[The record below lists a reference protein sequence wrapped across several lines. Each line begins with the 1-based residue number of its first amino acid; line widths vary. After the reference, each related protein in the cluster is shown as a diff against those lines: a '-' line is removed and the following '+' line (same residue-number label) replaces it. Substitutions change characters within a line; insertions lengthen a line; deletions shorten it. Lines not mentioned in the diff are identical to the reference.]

1 MDELVTTDR
10 INTIFGQVRAEY
22 EGDDSLY
29 NRFTQ
34 PNYFKRLLGITPS
47 FLVGGRGTGKTTT
60 LRSMSHAG
68 QRRIHDSR
76 EPEDWDVVGV
86 YWKFEP
92 SLVSVFSGKGVS
104 DSTWTS
110 VFEHYLNLKLSSEV
124 VRFAEHLMT
133 HGREVPVSQH
143 HFDLFQRSMNL
154 PHRSGLSDVSKSL
167 DFALVEIESLINGGI
182 RHLTDHRWSVAGLP
196 LNYLFQ
202 ALGNLGNSRER
213 PFMFCLDEYENLSAM
228 QQRILNTL
236 IKQVGVAT
244 YTFKIGVRNTVSID
258 RETQLEGQPIQDPS
272 DFTTVEIAADLEGVA
287 FEIFAEK
294 VIVGLL
300 GLTGA
305 HLPPAELLPSL
316 EKNEEALLLGA
327 DILLEELSSRLELE
341 GANAEQIEKAARL
354 TPLEQALV
362 VRWSDHHRETPLDV
376 LKFAMEDSTKWR
388 NRVNNYGTATLYAIK
403 EKRVGI
409 RKYYTGWSTYCLMA
423 SGNIRYL
430 VRLVHECL
438 RLHIESGRS
447 LSESVAPEMQTRAAQ
462 RIGESTIKDLQ
473 GWSKRGAELVRLTQS
488 LGAVFREIARE
499 KPLATPEVSQ
509 FRVKYTGVED
519 ESTESVGKLLSEA
532 EGQGVL
538 ISFDGDK
545 NARNS
550 GATRQLDYQLHPVL
564 SAYFTYSPR
573 SKRRLMLPA
582 AYLLH
587 FASREPSDK
596 LVQKVSGSSS
606 SEPARERSHT
616 PEDADRSNQ
625 LSLDFGQSE

>member
-1 MDELVTTDR
+1 MEKPVTVDR
-10 INTIFGQVRAEY
+10 INSIFGQVRAEY
-22 EGDDSLY
+22 EGDESLY
-29 NRFTQ
+29 RRFTQ

-60 LRSMSHAG
+60 LRSMSYPG
-68 QRRIHDSR
+68 QRRIHASYD
-76 EPEDWDVVGV
+76 PKDWDVTGV

-92 SLVSVFSGKGVS
+92 SLVSVFSGKGVPDTVWAS
-104 DSTWTS
+104 A
-110 VFEHYLNLKLSSEV
+110 FEHYLNLKLSSEV
-124 VRFAEHLMT
+124 IRFAEYLMSQD
-133 HGREVPVSQH
+133 HKVSVSQH
-143 HFDLFQRSMNL
+143 HLDLFQRSMNL
-154 PHRSGLSDVSKSL
+154 PHNSELATVSKSVDL
-167 DFALVEIESLINGGI
+167 AMVEIEAMINGGI
-182 RHLTDHRWSVAGLP
+182 RHLEGHRWSVAGLP

-202 ALGNLGNSRER
+202 ALGNIGTSRES

-236 IKQVGVAT
+236 IKQVGSTT
-244 YTFKIGVRNTVSID
+244 YTFKIGVRNKVSID
-258 RETQLEGQPIQDPS
+258 RETRLEGQPIQDPS
-272 DFTTVEIAADLEGVA
+272 DFTTVDIASDLEGAA
-287 FEIFAEK
+287 FEAFADQ
-294 VIVGLL
+294 VIAGLL
-300 GLTGA
+300 DSTGD
-305 HLPPAELLPSL
+305 HTSPRKLLPSL
-316 EKNEEALLLGA
+316 EKNEEALLLGSE
-327 DILLEELSSRLELE
+327 ILFEELMTRLTLE
-341 GANAEQIEKAARL
+341 GASRDRLEAAARL
-354 TPLEQALV
+354 PPLEQALV
-362 VRWSDHHRETPLDV
+362 LRWSDHHRETPLEV
-376 LKFAMEDSTKWR
+376 LNFALEESIKWR
-388 NRVNNYGTATLYAIK
+388 NRVNNYGTAALYAIK

-438 RLHIESGRS
+438 RLHVESGRD
-447 LSESVAPEMQTRAAQ
+447 LRQPVLPEIQTRAAE

-509 FRVKYTGVED
+509 FRVAYSNLED
-519 ESTESVGKLLSEA
+519 ESTENVDKLLAEA

-545 NARNS
+545 NPRNA

-573 SKRRLMLPA
+573 SKRRLTLPA
-582 AYLLH
+582 SHLLH

-596 LVQKVSGSSS
+596 LVHKVSTNSN
-606 SEPARERSHT
+606 SEPTKEKNQAT
-616 PEDADRSNQ
+616 DPVDLSNQ
-625 LSLDFGQSE
+625 LILDFE